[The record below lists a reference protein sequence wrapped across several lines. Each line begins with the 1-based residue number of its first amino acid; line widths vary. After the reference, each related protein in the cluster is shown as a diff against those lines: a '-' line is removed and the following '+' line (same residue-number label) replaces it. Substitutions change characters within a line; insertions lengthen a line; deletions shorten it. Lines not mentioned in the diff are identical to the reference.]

1 MNWLAFQGSFLL
13 TFLIL
18 ECGTVPQLSPVWVQV
33 QVHLQVQEHLL
44 QFSTFLLILKIEKQK
59 QYLILSGGQDPV
71 IFSQQNC
78 VQHSFIG
85 GRRSLKLGLF

>member
-1 MNWLAFQGSFLL
+1 MNWLAFQDSFSL

-33 QVHLQVQEHLL
+33 QVQVHLQFL
-44 QFSTFLLILKIEKQK
+44 QFPPFLLILKLEEQK

-71 IFSQQNC
+71 IYFQQNC
-78 VQHSFIG
+78 AVSSFIG
-85 GRRSLKLGLF
+85 SEWSLKLSFF

>member
-33 QVHLQVQEHLL
+33 QMQVLL
-44 QFSTFLLILKIEKQK
+44 QFLQFTPFLLILKLEKWK
-59 QYLILSGGQDPV
+59 QYLILLGGQDPV
-71 IFSQQNC
+71 IFSQQKC
-78 VQHSFIG
+78 ARHSF
-85 GRRSLKLGLF
+85 